1 MAFIKPATTFDRSN
15 GSFEPSRLTTD
26 RLTSSRRSNVV
37 NRRPHRRHSRRRR
50 TEAPASEE
58 RESTT
63 LSSGW
68 PHHGQR
74 IEPSPGKER
83 GATTSSGTPRVSRHI
98 LTVKPRHNP
107 FVPSQADLVLRLLL
121 ASALAGLLGGE
132 RDPTDQPAGLRTHIP
147 LGLGAAPFAVIS
159 AYGFETVV
167 GSGHQ
172 GVQADPTRVASQIV
186 VGIGFLGGGAI
197 IKYGASIRGL
207 TTAASLWVTAAVGT
221 AVGIGQLALG
231 SVTTAITLLALVGLR
246 PLRRLIRRYARD
258 RDEYIVEARR
268 DVDVAAML
276 S

>member
-1 MAFIKPATTFDRSN
+1 M
-15 GSFEPSRLTTD
+15 
-26 RLTSSRRSNVV
+26 
-37 NRRPHRRHSRRRR
+37 
-50 TEAPASEE
+50 
-58 RESTT
+58 
-63 LSSGW
+63 
-68 PHHGQR
+68 
-74 IEPSPGKER
+74 
-83 GATTSSGTPRVSRHI
+83 
-98 LTVKPRHNP
+98 
-107 FVPSQADLVLRLLL
+107 PSQADLILRLLL

-132 RDPTDQPAGLRTHIP
+132 RELTDQPAGFRTHI
-147 LGLGAAPFAVIS
+147 LVGLGAALFAVIS

-246 PLRRLIRRYARD
+246 PLRRAIRRYARD

-276 S
+276 SRIREAGGTIELVRITEEGPDRSIRLLVRPSPTIPPAQIAAAISGVEHVHNVDWTG

>member
-1 MAFIKPATTFDRSN
+1 VAH
-15 GSFEPSRLTTD
+15 SRL
-26 RLTSSRRSNVV
+26 
-37 NRRPHRRHSRRRR
+37 
-50 TEAPASEE
+50 
-58 RESTT
+58 
-63 LSSGW
+63 
-68 PHHGQR
+68 
-74 IEPSPGKER
+74 
-83 GATTSSGTPRVSRHI
+83 SRHI

-107 FVPSQADLVLRLLL
+107 IVPSQADLVLRLLL

-132 RDPTDQPAGLRTHIP
+132 RELTDQPAGFRTHI
-147 LGLGAAPFAVIS
+147 LVGLGAALFAVIS

-276 S
+276 SRIREAGGTIELVRITEEGPDRSIRLLVRPSPTIPPAQIAAAISEVEHVHNVDWTG

>member
-1 MAFIKPATTFDRSN
+1 M
-15 GSFEPSRLTTD
+15 GSA
-26 RLTSSRRSNVV
+26 SSF
-37 NRRPHRRHSRRRR
+37 P
-50 TEAPASEE
+50 
-58 RESTT
+58 RE
-63 LSSGW
+63 G
-68 PHHGQR
+68 
-74 IEPSPGKER
+74 E
-83 GATTSSGTPRVSRHI
+83 GATTSSGTPRLSRHI

-132 RDPTDQPAGLRTHIP
+132 RELTDQPAGFRTHI
-147 LGLGAAPFAVIS
+147 LVGLGAALFAVIS

-276 S
+276 SRIREAGGTIELVRITEEGPDRSIRLLVRPSSTTPPAQIAAAISGVEHVHNVDWTG

>member
-1 MAFIKPATTFDRSN
+1 M
-15 GSFEPSRLTTD
+15 GSA
-26 RLTSSRRSNVV
+26 SSF
-37 NRRPHRRHSRRRR
+37 P
-50 TEAPASEE
+50 
-58 RESTT
+58 RE
-63 LSSGW
+63 G
-68 PHHGQR
+68 
-74 IEPSPGKER
+74 E
-83 GATTSSGTPRVSRHI
+83 GATTSSGTPRLSRHI

-132 RDPTDQPAGLRTHIP
+132 RELTDQPAGFRTHI
-147 LGLGAAPFAVIS
+147 LVGLGAALFAVIS

-276 S
+276 SRIREAGGTIELVRITEEGPDRSIRLLVRPSPTIPPAQIAAAISGVEHVHNVDWTG

>member
-1 MAFIKPATTFDRSN
+1 M
-15 GSFEPSRLTTD
+15 GSA
-26 RLTSSRRSNVV
+26 SSF
-37 NRRPHRRHSRRRR
+37 P
-50 TEAPASEE
+50 
-58 RESTT
+58 RE
-63 LSSGW
+63 G
-68 PHHGQR
+68 
-74 IEPSPGKER
+74 E
-83 GATTSSGTPRVSRHI
+83 GATTSSGTPRLSRHI
-98 LTVKPRHNP
+98 LTVNPRHNP
-107 FVPSQADLVLRLLL
+107 IVPSQADLVLRLLL

-132 RDPTDQPAGLRTHIP
+132 RELTDQPAGFRTHI
-147 LGLGAAPFAVIS
+147 LVGLGAALFAVIS

-276 S
+276 SRIREAGGTIELVRITEEGPDRSIRLLVRPSSTIPPAQIAAAISGVEHVHNVDWTG

>member
-1 MAFIKPATTFDRSN
+1 
-15 GSFEPSRLTTD
+15 
-26 RLTSSRRSNVV
+26 
-37 NRRPHRRHSRRRR
+37 
-50 TEAPASEE
+50 
-58 RESTT
+58 
-63 LSSGW
+63 
-68 PHHGQR
+68 
-74 IEPSPGKER
+74 
-83 GATTSSGTPRVSRHI
+83 

-132 RDPTDQPAGLRTHIP
+132 RELTDQPAGFRTHI
-147 LGLGAAPFAVIS
+147 LVGLGAALFAVIS

-276 S
+276 SRIREAGGTIELVRITEEGPDRSIRLLVRPSPTIPPAQIAAAISGVEHVHNVDWTG

>member
-1 MAFIKPATTFDRSN
+1 M
-15 GSFEPSRLTTD
+15 GSA
-26 RLTSSRRSNVV
+26 SSF
-37 NRRPHRRHSRRRR
+37 P
-50 TEAPASEE
+50 
-58 RESTT
+58 RE
-63 LSSGW
+63 G
-68 PHHGQR
+68 
-74 IEPSPGKER
+74 E
-83 GATTSSGTPRVSRHI
+83 GATTSSGTPRLSRHI

-132 RDPTDQPAGLRTHIP
+132 RELTDQPAGFRTHI
-147 LGLGAAPFAVIS
+147 LVGLGAALFAVIS

-276 S
+276 SRIREAGGTIELVRITEEGPDRSIRLLVRPSPTIPPAQIAAAISGVEHVHNVDWTA

>member
-1 MAFIKPATTFDRSN
+1 M
-15 GSFEPSRLTTD
+15 GSA
-26 RLTSSRRSNVV
+26 SSF
-37 NRRPHRRHSRRRR
+37 P
-50 TEAPASEE
+50 
-58 RESTT
+58 RE
-63 LSSGW
+63 G
-68 PHHGQR
+68 
-74 IEPSPGKER
+74 E
-83 GATTSSGTPRVSRHI
+83 GATTSSGTPRLSRHI

-132 RDPTDQPAGLRTHIP
+132 RELTDQPAGFRTHI
-147 LGLGAAPFAVIS
+147 LVGLGAALFAVIS

-268 DVDVAAML
+268 YVDVAAML
-276 S
+276 SRIREAGGTIELVRITEEGPDRSIRLLVRPSPTIPPAQIAAAISGVEHVHNVDWTA

>member
-1 MAFIKPATTFDRSN
+1 
-15 GSFEPSRLTTD
+15 
-26 RLTSSRRSNVV
+26 
-37 NRRPHRRHSRRRR
+37 
-50 TEAPASEE
+50 
-58 RESTT
+58 
-63 LSSGW
+63 
-68 PHHGQR
+68 
-74 IEPSPGKER
+74 
-83 GATTSSGTPRVSRHI
+83 

-107 FVPSQADLVLRLLL
+107 IVPSQADLVLRLLL

-132 RDPTDQPAGLRTHIP
+132 RELTDQPAGFRTHI
-147 LGLGAAPFAVIS
+147 LVGLGAALFAVIS

-276 S
+276 SRIREAGGTIELVRITEEGPDRSIRLLVRPSPTIPPAQIAAAISEVEHVHNVDWTG

>member
-1 MAFIKPATTFDRSN
+1 MA
-15 GSFEPSRLTTD
+15 
-26 RLTSSRRSNVV
+26 
-37 NRRPHRRHSRRRR
+37 
-50 TEAPASEE
+50 
-58 RESTT
+58 
-63 LSSGW
+63 
-68 PHHGQR
+68 
-74 IEPSPGKER
+74 
-83 GATTSSGTPRVSRHI
+83 RVSRHI

-132 RDPTDQPAGLRTHIP
+132 RELTDQPAGFRTHI
-147 LGLGAAPFAVIS
+147 LVGLGAALFAVIS

-276 S
+276 SRIREAGGTIELVRITEEGPDRSIRLLVCPSPTIPPAQIAAAISAVEHVHNVDWTG

>member
-1 MAFIKPATTFDRSN
+1 M
-15 GSFEPSRLTTD
+15 
-26 RLTSSRRSNVV
+26 
-37 NRRPHRRHSRRRR
+37 
-50 TEAPASEE
+50 
-58 RESTT
+58 
-63 LSSGW
+63 
-68 PHHGQR
+68 
-74 IEPSPGKER
+74 
-83 GATTSSGTPRVSRHI
+83 
-98 LTVKPRHNP
+98 
-107 FVPSQADLVLRLLL
+107 PSQADLVLRLLL

-132 RDPTDQPAGLRTHIP
+132 RELTDQPAGFRTHI
-147 LGLGAAPFAVIS
+147 LVGLGAALFAVIS

-268 DVDVAAML
+268 DDDVAAML
-276 S
+276 ARDG

>member
-1 MAFIKPATTFDRSN
+1 M
-15 GSFEPSRLTTD
+15 
-26 RLTSSRRSNVV
+26 
-37 NRRPHRRHSRRRR
+37 
-50 TEAPASEE
+50 
-58 RESTT
+58 
-63 LSSGW
+63 
-68 PHHGQR
+68 
-74 IEPSPGKER
+74 
-83 GATTSSGTPRVSRHI
+83 
-98 LTVKPRHNP
+98 
-107 FVPSQADLVLRLLL
+107 PSQADLVLRLLL

-132 RDPTDQPAGLRTHIP
+132 RELTDQPAGFRTHI
-147 LGLGAAPFAVIS
+147 LVGLGAALFAVIS

-276 S
+276 SRIREAGGTIELVRITEEGPDRSIRLLVRPSPTIPPAQIAAAISEVEHVHNVDWTG

>member
-1 MAFIKPATTFDRSN
+1 M
-15 GSFEPSRLTTD
+15 GSALSFP
-26 RLTSSRRSNVV
+26 
-37 NRRPHRRHSRRRR
+37 
-50 TEAPASEE
+50 
-58 RESTT
+58 RE
-63 LSSGW
+63 G
-68 PHHGQR
+68 
-74 IEPSPGKER
+74 E
-83 GATTSSGTPRVSRHI
+83 GATTSSGTPRLSRHI

-132 RDPTDQPAGLRTHIP
+132 RELTDQPAGFRTHI
-147 LGLGAAPFAVIS
+147 LVGLGAALFAVIS

-276 S
+276 SRIREAGGTIELVRITEEGPDRSIRLLVRPSPTIPPAQIAAAISGVEHVHNVDWTA

>member
-1 MAFIKPATTFDRSN
+1 MAH
-15 GSFEPSRLTTD
+15 SRL
-26 RLTSSRRSNVV
+26 
-37 NRRPHRRHSRRRR
+37 
-50 TEAPASEE
+50 
-58 RESTT
+58 
-63 LSSGW
+63 
-68 PHHGQR
+68 
-74 IEPSPGKER
+74 
-83 GATTSSGTPRVSRHI
+83 SRHI

-132 RDPTDQPAGLRTHIP
+132 RELTDQPAGFRTHI
-147 LGLGAAPFAVIS
+147 LVGLGAALFAVIS

-276 S
+276 SRIREAGGTIELVRITEEGPDRSIRLLVRPSPTIPPAQIAAAISEVEHVHNVDWTG